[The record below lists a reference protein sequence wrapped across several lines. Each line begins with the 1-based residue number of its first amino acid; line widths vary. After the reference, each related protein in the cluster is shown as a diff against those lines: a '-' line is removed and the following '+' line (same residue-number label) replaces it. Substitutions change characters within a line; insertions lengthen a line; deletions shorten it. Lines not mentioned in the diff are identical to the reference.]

1 MIDHETHLKQIFES
15 QRKLSNEISE
25 LSNVLNIKREQY
37 TKMQGIVEYLTANG
51 IKLEENET
59 VELSQGEPQWI
70 IPGNLQI

>member
-37 TKMQGIVEYLTANG
+37 IKMQGIVEYLTANG
-51 IKLEENET
+51 IKLEENEN
-59 VELSQGEPQWI
+59 VELSQGAQ
-70 IPGNLQI
+70 Q

>member
-25 LSNVLNIKREQY
+25 LTNVLNIKREQY

-59 VELSQGEPQWI
+59 VELSQGEPQ
-70 IPGNLQI
+70 

>member
-51 IKLEENET
+51 IKVEEP
-59 VELSQGEPQWI
+59 ELSQGEQ
-70 IPGNLQI
+70 Q

>member
-37 TKMQGIVEYLTANG
+37 TKMQGIVEYLTTNG
-51 IKLEENET
+51 IKLEENEK
-59 VELSQGEPQWI
+59 VELSKSAK
-70 IPGNLQI
+70 

>member
-25 LSNVLNIKREQY
+25 LTNVLNIKREQY

-51 IKLEENET
+51 IKVEEP
-59 VELSQGEPQWI
+59 ELSQGAQ
-70 IPGNLQI
+70 Q

>member
-51 IKLEENET
+51 IKLEENEN
-59 VELSQGEPQWI
+59 VERSQGAPQ
-70 IPGNLQI
+70 

>member
-25 LSNVLNIKREQY
+25 LSNFLNIKREQY

-51 IKLEENET
+51 IKVEES
-59 VELSQGEPQWI
+59 ELSQGAPQ
-70 IPGNLQI
+70 